1 MMRMIDVYHFGRE
14 LFSSGI
20 RRAILIALVG
30 IALLLA
36 VSYVLPDQEGFR
48 SSELRFTDASSQ
60 GLAIVPASCPSY
72 PRHASEI
79 SGYTCQG
86 KDVYTVMGNC
96 SQVYSHSCG
105 WQCSS
110 GACLIPPPPSF
121 GAFTASNP
129 AGGGSG
135 GSGSGGTFEATGH
148 LQVKPLLV
156 RQGDKVRV
164 YWNVVGAQSCTVTAN
179 NPAHDTWSDTNSALD
194 TTTALGS
201 GVAGK
206 ESSAIES
213 QTVFTMTCISL
224 PDAVPSSITETQTVN
239 IVPVFQET

>member
-1 MMRMIDVYHFGRE
+1 MTAFDTLGER
-14 LFSSGI
+14 LFSPSI
-20 RRAILIALVG
+20 RRALLIAIIGVV
-30 IALLLA
+30 LLLV
-36 VSYVLPDQEGFR
+36 VSYFMPAQGGFR
-48 SSELRFTDASSQ
+48 SSELRFTDASSK

-72 PRHASEI
+72 PRHATQV

-96 SQVYSHSCG
+96 SQVYSHTCG
-105 WQCSS
+105 WQCLN

-121 GAFTASNP
+121 GAFTATNP
-129 AGGGSG
+129 PGSGGS

-179 NPAHDTWSDTNSALD
+179 NPAHDTWTGDNPTQETSVAISS
-194 TTTALGS
+194 GS
-201 GVAGK
+201 AGK

-213 QTVFTMTCISL
+213 QTVFTMTCTSL
-224 PDAVPSSITETQTVN
+224 PDAVPASITEIQTVN